1 VEKREVERKSYA
13 ESISQK
19 EARSRVVEKK
29 PPMTVIKLG
38 TDVAA
43 PKGEKIETSELTNQL
58 RNTYLRKTN
67 R

>member
-19 EARSRVVEKK
+19 EAKSRVVEKK
-29 PPMTVIKLG
+29 PPMTVINLG

-43 PKGEKIETSELTNQL
+43 PRGEK
-58 RNTYLRKTN
+58 
-67 R
+67 

>member
-19 EARSRVVEKK
+19 EAKSRVVEKK
-29 PPMTVIKLG
+29 PPMTVINLG

-43 PKGEKIETSELTNQL
+43 PRGEKIETSEK
-58 RNTYLRKTN
+58 YEC
-67 R
+67 